1 MNDILAN
8 PFTNKGTA
16 FTEEERQQY
25 GLVGRLPA
33 KVETIAEQ
41 STRVLAA
48 LHELPTNYLK
58 HLSLMDLY
66 EENRTLFFY
75 TVIHNITELLPI
87 LYTPTVADGIM
98 NFSRDFKTPRGAAYL
113 NVNEPERIKEALL
126 AASEGLD
133 EIKMMVITDGEGIL
147 GIGDWGVQGAWITTG
162 KLAVYTAASGIN
174 PKSILPVSI
183 DAGTDRQE
191 LIDSPYYLG
200 LKQPR
205 LRGDD
210 YLAYIDQFVEV
221 AKEVFPN
228 VLFHWED
235 FGRDHATQILDRYRY
250 EICTFN
256 DDIQG
261 TGVMMNAAI
270 AAACQVMGESLENQR
285 VLIFGAGSAGIGIAD
300 QITNELQLKGMSFD
314 EAKQNIYCFD
324 RLGLV
329 RQNEEGNMT
338 SGKVRYARSLE
349 EFPEPLMDLSEA
361 IDIIQPSILV
371 GCSGQPGMFTQE
383 VIEKMCQYNER
394 PAILPISNPTL
405 LNEAQAYE
413 VIEWSKGKA
422 LCVTGSP
429 SDPVEYEG
437 TTFTIGQANNA
448 LLYPGLGLGIV
459 IAQAKHVTDKMLNA
473 AAHGIASLQDLSYLG
488 APILPHVSKLRQASK
503 LVAKAVIE
511 AAIEEGMAQVEIQD
525 IDAVIDEAIWQ
536 AEY

>member
-147 GIGDWGVQGAWITTG
+147 GIGDWGVQGTWITTG

-205 LRGDD
+205 LRGDE

-270 AAACQVMGESLENQR
+270 AAAWQVMGESLEDQR

-525 IDAVIDEAIWQ
+525 IDAAIDEAIWQ